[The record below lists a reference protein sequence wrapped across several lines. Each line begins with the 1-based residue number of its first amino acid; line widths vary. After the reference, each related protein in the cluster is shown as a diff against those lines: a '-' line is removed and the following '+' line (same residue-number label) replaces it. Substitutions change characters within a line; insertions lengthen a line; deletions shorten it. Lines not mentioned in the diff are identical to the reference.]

1 MRVNSESVSRKDAN
15 DLFKDCYN
23 TLNQPPNLPILGD
36 FLKLGDTPRPPTGSI
51 LHLFI
56 SGLRIMAI
64 LIHRYGSIA
73 LV

>member
-36 FLKLGDTPRPPTGSI
+36 FLKLGDTPRPPDRKYPAS
-51 LHLFI
+51 LYQ
-56 SGLRIMAI
+56 RPQN
-64 LIHRYGSIA
+64 YGDTDP
-73 LV
+73 